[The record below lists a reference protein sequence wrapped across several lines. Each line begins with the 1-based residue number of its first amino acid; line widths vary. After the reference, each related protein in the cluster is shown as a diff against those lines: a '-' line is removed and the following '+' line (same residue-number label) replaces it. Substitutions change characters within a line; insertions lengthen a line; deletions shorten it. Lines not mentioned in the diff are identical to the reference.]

1 VAVCPPAE
9 RNVLAHQLETGFG
22 CVPTSSVGRLFDAVS
37 SLAGVRHTAEY
48 EAEAAIVLEGLA
60 RSAAPGAGAY
70 AFDVMTRDGGPAIAD
85 PGPVIRA
92 VAADVGAGVP
102 AAVVAARFHAAV
114 ANLIAD
120 LADLCREQT
129 GLDVVALGGGVFQNV
144 LLIAAAERGLR
155 ERGFTVLRPRL
166 LPPNDGGIAIGQ
178 LVVGASG

>member
-1 VAVCPPAE
+1 VAACPPAE
-9 RNVLAHQLETGFG
+9 RNVLAHQLDTGFG
-22 CVPTSSVGRLFDAVS
+22 CVPTSSMGRLFDAVS

-60 RSAAPGAGAY
+60 RSATPGAGAY
-70 AFDVMTRDGGPAIAD
+70 RFGVAEAIGPTIAD
-85 PGPVIRA
+85 PSPVIRA
-92 VAADVGAGVP
+92 VVADVRTGVP

-114 ANLIAD
+114 ADLIAE
-120 LADLCREQT
+120 LAELCREQT

-144 LLIAAAERGLR
+144 LLIGAAERGLR